1 MHELKANI
9 YIATFKGPREGQF
22 NHIWRMIWQE
32 TEEVAVIVMLTKT
45 SELGRD
51 KCFQYFPETVEDG
64 AWVINGDE
72 EFRDGFQ
79 ATIECV
85 EKTKDKRSSCTMRKM
100 VLKVGDKERTVW
112 HLLFKGWPDFGVPEG
127 EDRNALLGT
136 IKLANEKNSGPHNP
150 LIVHCQ
156 RFSPPSVVFCQPLTI
171 SYVQVALVL
180 VDQAPS

>member
-1 MHELKANI
+1 MHELKADI
-9 YIATFKGPREGQF
+9 CVAIFKGPKEGQF

-45 SELGRD
+45 FELGRD

-85 EKTKDKRSSCTMRKM
+85 EKIKDKRSSCTVRKL
-100 VLKVGDKERTVW
+100 VLKVGDKERTIW

-136 IKLANEKNSGPHNP
+136 IRLANEKNSGSHNP

-156 RFSPPSVVFCQPLTI
+156 RFSPSAVFC
-171 SYVQVALVL
+171 
-180 VDQAPS
+180 